1 MSAAPAAPTATPP
14 RNEIVAELPASRD
27 ARFVCREPL
36 YVSLFWR
43 ALLALCA
50 GALAGWALAVPALP
64 RSLAV
69 LLLLG
74 AGLAA
79 IAAIRL
85 RSGAIHFAG
94 DRSGLFFAAPRTGAA
109 QRWLFVPWS
118 NISRIGVQ
126 LLLDESGRKGLALSL
141 RVSAHE
147 RRLFFARSVWRD
159 AGLAVDGDSIRVA
172 YPALLNS
179 PYRLAAALR
188 SLQNRHCRPV
198 DGEPVA
204 HGNETVT
211 TPA

>member
-1 MSAAPAAPTATPP
+1 MSSEPAVGRR
-14 RNEIVAELPASRD
+14 RNEILAELPALSA
-27 ARFVCREPL
+27 ARLICREPF

-50 GALAGWALAVPALP
+50 GALACWALAVPALP
-64 RSLAV
+64 RPLAV

-147 RRLFFARSVWRD
+147 RRLFLARSVWRD
-159 AGLAVDGDSIRVA
+159 ADASDADGDSIRVA
-172 YPALLNS
+172 YPGLLNS
-179 PYRLAAALR
+179 SYRLAAALR
-188 SLQNRHCRPV
+188 GLQNRHCRPA
-198 DGEPVA
+198 DGEPMVN
-204 HGNETVT
+204 GNETVT